1 MLVNII
7 SHSILSKHTIG
18 YMNNFTKLTIHTT
31 KLTQKNITTYYR
43 LGEYGRGPT
52 SNTTAKQTT

>member
-7 SHSILSKHTIG
+7 SHSTISNHTID
-18 YMNNFTKLTIHTT
+18 YMNHFIKLTIQTT